1 MKKIVFF
8 GAGNISQSIIL
19 GLIAKGYKK
28 KDILYIDRNKEN
40 QKHLKKI
47 GIKNILKLLKIR

>member
-28 KDILYIDRNKEN
+28 KDILYVDRNKEN
-40 QKHLKKI
+40 SVLYF
-47 GIKNILKLLKIR
+47 LY

>member
-28 KDILYIDRNKEN
+28 KDILYVERKKEN
-40 QKHLKKI
+40 QKKKKKV
-47 GIKNILKLLKIR
+47 GIRKKTKA